1 MDLVLFGPPG
11 AGKGTQAKM
20 LLERLDMVQLST
32 GDLMRAERA
41 SGSDLGKRF
50 DDFMSAG
57 KLVPDELVLEL
68 VEKAVAKAGSKATI
82 FDGFPRTIPQAEA
95 LDALLAKLGR
105 QIGRVVAMDVP
116 LSDIVDRVTGR
127 RVCQDCGQVYHV
139 RYNPPP
145 ADGKC
150 GSCGADKVVQ
160 RKDDDEAVVTK
171 RYQEYKSYTEPV
183 LGYYQNKGIARS
195 IDGLGPLEEIY
206 GRIVAAL
213 GPEGT

>member
-11 AGKGTQAKM
+11 AGKGTQAKF
-20 LLERLDMVQLST
+20 LIERRSMVQLST

-50 DDFMSAG
+50 DEYMSAG
-57 KLVPDELVLEL
+57 KLVPDSMVLEL
-68 VEKAVAKAGSKATI
+68 VEKAVAKAGDKPTI

-105 QIGRVVAMDVP
+105 KISRVVAMDVP

-145 ADGKC
+145 SAGTC
-150 GSCGADKVVQ
+150 GSCGGDKVVQ
-160 RKDDDEAVVTK
+160 RKDDDEGVVTK

-183 LGYYQNKGIARS
+183 LGYYEQKGIAATIS
-195 IDGLGPLEEIY
+195 GVGGLEEIY
-206 GRIVAAL
+206 GRIEAAL
-213 GPEGT
+213 GPSGR